1 MECGVRHLKL
11 ITTFTNILVKTESN
25 AYFYS
30 THDYGL
36 NTSRETRDQQIVRN
50 KQIEN
55 TVSAQLTQV
64 LSCRLR
70 EGYTI
75 KNVNYIPSMCS
86 SIL

>member
-1 MECGVRHLKL
+1 MIKCVSFWVIYWIESK
-11 ITTFTNILVKTESN
+11 SN

-36 NTSRETRDQQIVRN
+36 NSSRETRDQQIVRN

-75 KNVNYIPSMCS
+75 KSVNYIPSMYS
-86 SIL
+86 TIS